1 MGSSSGSD
9 SSSSSSVSA
18 QDIDRADEQQG
29 YTEAQANAAGVD
41 TSQDTSFS
49 DATEAEIDAPD
60 EIQDYTVSSVGGF
73 DYEGAAYGTTP
84 SSSYG
89 GTPSSDDYD
98 ASYNAAD
105 ASFPPTQ
112 EDPSVGDQI
121 TDFIT
126 GGGLIGAGIRGLQD
140 VLGTQP
146 NQYAGIEGEDGY
158 GGGDYVSTLD
168 DFTESRGLGTSYSD
182 LDLENQAFI
191 DKEAFDA
198 GYRSESFND
207 LYNTGDT
214 SNLQNLNQ
222 TESDFVRQLIP
233 QAPFL
238 VGGGTA
244 PKSMVNE
251 YFSNLQTQ
259 QNSGGILDR
268 YNEAKSNISGILGTN
283 NQLGV
288 SNSTNFYYDYL
299 TKQGLL

>member
-9 SSSSSSVSA
+9 SGSSSSAVA
-18 QDIDRADEQQG
+18 DADIDRADEQQG
-29 YTEAQANAAGVD
+29 YSQAEANQAGVD
-41 TSQDTSFS
+41 TSQD
-49 DATEAEIDAPD
+49 
-60 EIQDYTVSSVGGF
+60 
-73 DYEGAAYGTTP
+73 
-84 SSSYG
+84 SSYG
-89 GTPSSDDYD
+89 GSSETVSDGIDYD
-98 ASYNAAD
+98 TTYNAAD
-105 ASFPPTQ
+105 AYFSPTQ
-112 EDPSVGDQI
+112 EDPSVGEQI

-126 GGGLIGAGIRGLQD
+126 RGGLVGAGIRGIQD

-146 NQYAGIEGEDGY
+146 NQYAGITGEDGY
-158 GGGDYVSTLD
+158 GEGDYASTLD

-182 LDLENQAFI
+182 LDLESQAFI
-191 DKEAFDA
+191 DKVAFDA

-222 TESDFVRQLIP
+222 VESDFVRQLLP

-244 PKSMVNE
+244 PKSMVND

>member
-1 MGSSSGSD
+1 MGSSSGSGTG
-9 SSSSSSVSA
+9 SSSSAVA
-18 QDIDRADEQQG
+18 DADIDRADEQQG
-29 YTEAQANAAGVD
+29 YSQAEANAAGVD
-41 TSQDTSFS
+41 TSQD
-49 DATEAEIDAPD
+49 
-60 EIQDYTVSSVGGF
+60 
-73 DYEGAAYGTTP
+73 
-84 SSSYG
+84 SSYG
-89 GTPSSDDYD
+89 GSSDTSTSSQAPDSVQGSGANVGTSTASGLTDGIDYD
-98 ASYNAAD
+98 TTYNAED
-105 ASFPPTQ
+105 AYFSPTQ
-112 EDPSVGDQI
+112 EDPNVGEQI
-121 TDFIT
+121 TDFIR
-126 GGGLIGAGIRGLQD
+126 GGGLIGLGIRGLQD

-146 NQYAGIEGEDGY
+146 NQFAGITGEDGI
-158 GGGDYVSTLD
+158 GEGDYVSTLD
-168 DFTESRGLGTSYSD
+168 DFTESRGLGTSYSG
-182 LDLENQAFI
+182 LDTENQAFI

-198 GYRSESFND
+198 GYRSDSFND

-222 TESDFVRQLIP
+222 TESDFVKQLIP